1 MLKSVSFVPGLKTC
15 LPSSLLRRLNLR
27 IHRWYAFLV
36 FVVCSGCVSYPQVWQ
51 DYKATFIE
59 DGRVLDTGNDFI
71 SHSEGQ
77 GYGMLLALHYN
88 DQSTFEEIWEWTQNK
103 LQVRDDHLFAWLW
116 AKNEEDNYQVLDTNN
131 ATDGDLLIALA
142 LTKAGKHWNEPDYID
157 SATAIADSILEHLLE
172 PIDQQNK
179 VLLPAVYGFKNNSRI
194 AWNPS
199 YQILS
204 AYDSLAAIHQ
214 KPQWQALK
222 TFSQF
227 LLNQSLDRE
236 SRLPADWISLMP
248 KHPHLVSTELPHW
261 PSKRNY
267 FGDEAIRVYL
277 YQLWQPRNAALLEP
291 EFLFRYFE
299 RHNQV
304 PRYMSGTTPVS
315 DQEAMAGYYAILSSN
330 AKRLGYHK
338 LAKRL
343 FAKANGK
350 FDEEKHNYYSH
361 TLYLLA
367 INADQQGV
375 Q

>member
-1 MLKSVSFVPGLKTC
+1 MLKSVSFVPGLKTHI
-15 LPSSLLRRLNLR
+15 LSNLAR
-27 IHRWYAFLV
+27 VFSGNASRWYALMV
-36 FVVCSGCVSYPQVWQ
+36 FVMCSGCVSYPQAWK
-51 DYKATFIE
+51 DYKTTFIE
-59 DGRVLDTGNDFI
+59 DGRVLDTGNDDI

-88 DQSTFEEIWEWTQNK
+88 DQDTFDEIWAWTQAK

-116 AKNEEDNYQVLDTNN
+116 AKNDRDRYQVLDTNN
-131 ATDGDLLIALA
+131 ATDGDLLIAMA
-142 LTKAGKHWNEPDYID
+142 LTKAGKRWDEPDYID
-157 SATAIADSILEHLLE
+157 SATAIADSILEHLVE
-172 PIDQQNK
+172 PIDQHNK

-204 AYDSLAAIHQ
+204 AYDSLAAIHR

-227 LLNQSLDRE
+227 LLNQSLDHE
-236 SRLPADWISLMP
+236 SRLPADWISLLP
-248 KHPHLVSTELPHW
+248 KHPNPISTELPHW

-277 YQLWQPRNAALLEP
+277 YQLWQPKNTALLEP
-291 EFLFRYFE
+291 DFLFRYFE
-299 RHNQV
+299 RHNLI

-315 DQEAMAGYYAILSSN
+315 NQEAMAGYYAILSFN
-330 AKRLGYHK
+330 AKRLGYHR
-338 LAKRL
+338 LAQRL

-350 FDEEKHNYYSH
+350 FDEEKHDYYSH

-367 INADQQGV
+367 INTDQPGV